1 MITYKL
7 SRREKALLFALA
19 IVLVVIAWFMLV
31 YQNTTDQITRIEGE
45 ISTVDSEIELDTARV
60 ARLADMRKVV
70 EMRKAEGAT
79 ITEVPTYD
87 NMEPLMNELNR
98 IMGAAE
104 TYTLTFDEIDRESSA
119 EYVYRGVRINFSC
132 GSYAAAESIII
143 ALANGAF
150 PCVID
155 SVAIVDNNARPSTSS
170 SSATSVS
177 GYAHVTFFES
187 LAGAPLQS
195 LDDEDEGASPG
206 EDSAA
211 EGDQDE
217 ASGPSA

>member
-19 IVLVVIAWFMLV
+19 IVLVAIAWFMLV
-31 YQNTTDQITRIEGE
+31 YQNTTNQVTRLEAE
-45 ISTVDSEIELDTARV
+45 IQTANSEIELDTARV
-60 ARLADMRKVV
+60 TRLADMRKVI
-70 EMRKAEGAT
+70 EQRKAEGAT
-79 ITEVPTYD
+79 ITEVPEYD

-104 TYTLTFDEIDRESSA
+104 TYTLTFDELDRESSS

-132 GSYAAAESIII
+132 GSYSAAESIVI

-155 SVAIVDNNARPSTSS
+155 SAAIVDNYARNSTST

-177 GYAHVTFFES
+177 GYAHATFFES
-187 LAGAPLQS
+187 RGAASAQS
-195 LDDEDEGASPG
+195 TQEGASG
-206 EDSAA
+206 LSADNANGTA
-211 EGDQDE
+211 ESR
-217 ASGPSA
+217 ASA